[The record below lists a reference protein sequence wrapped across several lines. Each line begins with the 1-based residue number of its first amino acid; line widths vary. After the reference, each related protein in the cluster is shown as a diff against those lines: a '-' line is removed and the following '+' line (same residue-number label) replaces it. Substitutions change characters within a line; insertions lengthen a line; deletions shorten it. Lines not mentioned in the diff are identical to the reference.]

1 METPKLPTQWY
12 KFTHLMGKKYPLND
26 PFLPEIHDICIMY
39 QRYIADPITEALKD
53 TPVILINGA
62 RQTGKSTLCR
72 QLLGEGVFDG
82 QIMTMDDPTTL
93 AAAQVDPL
101 GFLQN
106 LSQHAIIDEV
116 QRAPQLFLSIKKL
129 VDENRKERRLIL
141 TGSADVMTLPQVADS
156 LAGRIE
162 IHHLWPLSQAEILG
176 KRSKFLHTLVDGES
190 RFDSQKASWKDIIEA
205 IRTGGYPEVLQRES
219 EGRKAKW
226 FESYISAVLQKDIRE
241 LANVEGLTQIPNIL
255 QLIGTRVGSTVNLS
269 DIARLS
275 GVKNTTLQRYMALL
289 EHVFLI
295 MKIPAWTPNIEGQ
308 FVKSPKIFLNDTGLL
323 SHLRG
328 EGIDSLLENRTTAG
342 AFLENFMVM
351 EIIKQLGWSGLYLKP
366 YHFSIHKGAEVDLI
380 LEDRKKQL
388 YGIEIK
394 STASVSHSDFR
405 GLRRLAEIAG
415 KRFQRGI
422 VLYAGDQV
430 VGGFGENLQAVPIPA
445 VWSE

>member
-1 METPKLPTQWY
+1 
-12 KFTHLMGKKYPLND
+12 
-26 PFLPEIHDICIMY
+26 MY
-39 QRYIADPITEALKD
+39 QRYIAAPITEALKD

-72 QLLGEGVFDG
+72 QLVGEGAFDG

-93 AAAQVDPL
+93 AAALADPL

-106 LSQHAIIDEV
+106 LSRHAIIDEV
-116 QRAPQLFLSIKKL
+116 QRAPQLFLSIKKV

-141 TGSADVMTLPQVADS
+141 TGSADVMTFPQVADS

-162 IHHLWPLSQAEILG
+162 IHQLWPLSQSEILG
-176 KRSKFLHTLVDGES
+176 RKSNFLNTLLTTDG
-190 RFDSQKASWKDIIEA
+190 RFKAHKNNWRGMVEA
-205 IRTGGYPEVLQRES
+205 LRAGGYPEALQRES
-219 EGRKAKW
+219 EGRKEKW
-226 FESYISAVLQKDIRE
+226 FESYIDAVLQKDISN
-241 LANVEGLTQIPNIL
+241 LANIEGLTQIPNVL
-255 QLIGTRVGSTVNLS
+255 HLIGTRIGSTANLS

-295 MKIPAWTPNIEGQ
+295 LRIPAWTPNIEGR

-323 SHLRG
+323 CHLRG
-328 EGIDSLLENRTTAG
+328 EGVESLMENRTTAG
-342 AFLENFMVM
+342 AFLENFIVM
-351 EIIKQLGWSGLYLKP
+351 EIVKQLSWSGLFLKP
-366 YHFSIHKGAEVDLI
+366 FHFSIHSGAEVDLI

-394 STASVSHSDFR
+394 STASVSQSDFN

-415 KRFQRGI
+415 KKFQRGI
-422 VLYAGDQV
+422 VLYGGDQV

-445 VWSE
+445 LWAE

>member
-1 METPKLPTQWY
+1 
-12 KFTHLMGKKYPLND
+12 
-26 PFLPEIHDICIMY
+26 MY
-39 QRYIADPITEALKD
+39 QRYIAKPIIEALKD

-72 QLLGEGVFDG
+72 QLVEAGSFDG

-93 AAAQVDPL
+93 SAAQADPL

-106 LSQHAIIDEV
+106 LSPHVIIDEV
-116 QRAPQLFLSIKKL
+116 QRAPELFLSIKKL
-129 VDENRKERRLIL
+129 VDDNRKGRRLIL

-162 IHHLWPLSQAEILG
+162 IHDLWPLSQAEIHG
-176 KRSKFLHTLVDGES
+176 KRSKFLDTLIAPDG
-190 RFDSQKASWKDIIEA
+190 RFQSHKNKWKDMIEA
-205 IRTGGYPEVLQRES
+205 IRAGGYPEALQRET

-226 FESYISAVLQKDIRE
+226 FESYIDAVLQKDIKD
-241 LANVEGLTQIPNIL
+241 LANIEGLTQIPNIL
-255 QLIGTRVGSTVNLS
+255 QLIATRVGSTINLS

-295 MKIPAWTPNIEGQ
+295 LKIPAWTPNIEGQ
-308 FVKSPKIFLNDTGLL
+308 FVKSPKIVLNDTGLL
-323 SHLRG
+323 CHLRG
-328 EGIDSLLENRTTAG
+328 ESVDSLMGNRTTAG
-342 AFLENFMVM
+342 AFLENFIVM
-351 EIIKQLGWSGLYLKP
+351 EIIKLLSWSDLFLKA
-366 YHFSIHKGAEVDLI
+366 YHFSIHRGAEVDLV

-394 STASVSHSDFR
+394 TTASVDQNDFK
-405 GLRRLAEIAG
+405 GLKRLAELAG
-415 KRFQRGI
+415 KKFQRGI
-422 VLYAGDQV
+422 VLYGGEHM
-430 VGGFGENLQAVPIPA
+430 VGGFGENLQAVPLSA

>member
-1 METPKLPTQWY
+1 
-12 KFTHLMGKKYPLND
+12 
-26 PFLPEIHDICIMY
+26 MY
-39 QRYIADPITEALKD
+39 QRYIADPIREGLKD
-53 TPVILINGA
+53 TPIILINGA

-72 QLLGEGVFDG
+72 QLVEDGNFDG

-93 AAAQVDPL
+93 TAAQVDPL
-101 GFLQN
+101 GFLQD
-106 LSQHAIIDEV
+106 LRPHAIIDEV
-116 QRAPQLFLSIKKL
+116 QRTPALFLSIKKL
-129 VDENRKERRLIL
+129 VDENRKGRRLIL

-162 IHHLWPLSQAEILG
+162 IHNLWPLSQAEILG
-176 KRSKFLHTLVDGES
+176 KRSKFLNNLIAPEGRFQS
-190 RFDSQKASWKDIIEA
+190 RKSNWKDIIEA
-205 IRTGGYPEVLQRES
+205 IRAGGYPEALQRET

-226 FESYISAVLQKDIRE
+226 FESYISAVLQKDIRN
-241 LANVEGLTQIPNIL
+241 LANIEGLPQIPNIL

-295 MKIPAWTPNIEGQ
+295 LKIPAWTPNIEGP

-323 SHLRG
+323 CHLRG
-328 EGIDSLLENRTTAG
+328 ESVLSLMENRTTAG
-342 AFLENFMVM
+342 AFLENFIVM
-351 EIIKQLGWSGLYLKP
+351 EIIKQLSWSGLFLKP
-366 YHFSIHKGAEVDLI
+366 YHFSIHSGPEVDLV

-388 YGIEIK
+388 YAIEIK
-394 STASVSHSDFR
+394 STASVNQNDFN

-415 KRFQRGI
+415 RKFQRGI
-422 VLYAGDQV
+422 VLYGGEHM
-430 VGGFGENLQAVPIPA
+430 VGGFGENLQAVPLSA